1 MKLNTGYRLQDCRG
15 EYVGT
20 VIYTDDSSI
29 LVEYKNG
36 GSITLDYS
44 DFRHLGWS
52 VCDAVKESVD
62 HPTHYNQGSIEVID
76 MIRAS
81 LTPEEFDG
89 FCKGNILKY
98 TMRERYK
105 GGTQD
110 LEKAKKYMEWLIER
124 KPTPDS

>member
-1 MKLNTGYRLQDCRG
+1 
-15 EYVGT
+15 
-20 VIYTDDSSI
+20 
-29 LVEYKNG
+29 
-36 GSITLDYS
+36 
-44 DFRHLGWS
+44 
-52 VCDAVKESVD
+52 
-62 HPTHYNQGSIEVID
+62 

-110 LEKAKKYMEWLIER
+110 LEKAQKYLEWLIER